1 MAFIVVSWSIW
12 ILSLIGNIYLA
23 RKKNRNVVKWV
34 VLSIF
39 FSWITL
45 IANACMK
52 PEPSSGNVG
61 GTASGGSSGSPLEH
75 GSAGGPADSPS
86 YHGSAGSMSSGG
98 HVRGLSGVMMGQSY
112 PVGGGLSI
120 GRDVSSGLRFP
131 NETKGI
137 SRTHCRIYP
146 DGSGG
151 FLIMDY
157 GSTFG
162 TFLKGYGKLS
172 PQKPVPIRP
181 GDVFYL
187 GNGNEGFVFEQ

>member
-45 IANACMK
+45 IANVCMK
-52 PEPSSGNVG
+52 PEPSSESVG
-61 GTASGGSSGSPLEH
+61 GAASDGSSGGSSGH
-75 GSAGGPADSPS
+75 GSAGGI
-86 YHGSAGSMSSGG
+86 SSGG
-98 HVRGLSGVMMGQSY
+98 RVRGVSGVMMGQSY